1 MSSLLPSALLFD
13 HDGVL
18 VASEALHWAA
28 WEKLLIAKGIPYN
41 DSEIR
46 RLVGK
51 TAPEILS
58 ELLDL
63 HRPGWTREQYDVQAL
78 AQEKNDV
85 YMAIAQTD
93 LRAYPG
99 VAEGLKWARSKG
111 IKTAAVS
118 NARRR
123 ELESA
128 LRLVGLMDSL
138 DLVLS
143 RDDSGVPKPDPAPY
157 LMAMTSLACEPSR
170 CIAIEDSPPGLGAAL
185 LAKIPSAAILTNFS
199 ESAMRRPISGRP
211 ELGPEWVFRT
221 IQEFF
226 DHLMQI
232 N

>member
-28 WEKLLIAKGIPYN
+28 WEKLLLTKGIPYN

-46 RLVGK
+46 ALVGK

-58 ELLDL
+58 ELLDR
-63 HRPGWTREQYDVQAL
+63 HRPGWSREQFDVHAL
-78 AQEKNDV
+78 AQEKNNI

-99 VAEGLKWARSKG
+99 VLEGLKWARSKG

-128 LRLVGLMDSL
+128 LRIVGILDWL
-138 DLVLS
+138 DLVIS

-157 LMAMTSLACEPSR
+157 LMAMTSLGCEPSG

-185 LAKIPSAAILTNFS
+185 LANIPSAAILTNFP
-199 ESAMRRPISGRP
+199 ESALRHPVSGRP
-211 ELGPEWVFRT
+211 DLGPEWVFRT
-221 IQEFF
+221 IEEFF

-232 N
+232 I